1 MTFLRYSCIDAEP
14 SGVILTLSGPER
26 QEKYQALLRQPPCQ
40 HLDASSW
47 GGTYLFQTA
56 LAVSAPSCAAAEL

>member
-26 QEKYQALLRQPPCQ
+26 QEKYQFCCVSLR
-40 HLDASSW
+40 AS
-47 GGTYLFQTA
+47 T
-56 LAVSAPSCAAAEL
+56 